1 MTTALVSALTGIPV
15 RADVAMTG
23 EITLRGEVTAIG
35 GLKEKMLAALR
46 GGIKTVI
53 IPEENV
59 KDLAE
64 IPDNVKQGLEIVP
77 VKWIDKVLSIA
88 LERQP
93 VPLTDEEVAAQ
104 VAAAAGSAP
113 APAPGAVKH

>member
-23 EITLRGEVTAIG
+23 EITLRGEVTGIG
-35 GLKEKMLAALR
+35 GLKEKLLAALR

-53 IPEENV
+53 IPEENA
-59 KDLAE
+59 KDLSE
-64 IPDNVKQGLEIVP
+64 IPDNVKHGLEIVP
-77 VKWIDKVLSIA
+77 VKWIDKVLAIA

-93 VPLTDEEVAAQ
+93 VALTEEEVAAQ
-104 VAAAAGSAP
+104 VAAAVSTPTRIADT
-113 APAPGAVKH
+113 VKH